1 MRSKP
6 KKMTTTTRRP
16 GPDRPGTVHSLSRGG
31 RDKDRTDPE
40 RKCIVTGDAQPK
52 RGLIRF
58 VIGPEGQV
66 VPDLAEKLPGRG
78 IWVTADRAAIDKAA
92 AKGLFSRAARAP
104 VSAPDDLGALTE
116 AGVARRLVEL
126 VSMTRKSGRAVAGF
140 EKVKGWLA
148 EGRAKVLLQ
157 ASDGSERGKGK
168 LWTPTGGRWFGCLTA
183 SELGLSFG
191 RDHVIHGALAAGGLT
206 DKVILEAGRLTGLRG
221 HDDGNTAV
229 GKE

>member
-1 MRSKP
+1 M
-6 KKMTTTTRRP
+6 
-16 GPDRPGTVHSLSRGG
+16 SRGG
-31 RDKDRTDPE
+31 REKDRDEPE
-40 RKCIVTGDAQPK
+40 RRCIATGETQPK

-58 VIGPEGQV
+58 VIGPDDVV

-78 IWVTADRAAIDKAA
+78 IWVAADRAALAKAA
-92 AKGLFSRAARAP
+92 QKGLFSRAAKAP
-104 VSAPDDLGALTE
+104 VKVPEGLEELVE
-116 AGVARRLVEL
+116 AGVARRLVDL
-126 VSMTRKSGRAVAGF
+126 VSLTRKSGRAVAGF

-157 ASDGSERGKGK
+157 ASDGSDRGKGK

-221 HDDGNTAV
+221 HDDGNAAV